1 MRPAAPAPRQD
12 PRPDPREEHPDG
24 VPGGPAHRRAAG
36 LNPGNRFERT
46 RRHVLAETLESDRL
60 AAERPR
66 AAGAGTPRRVP
77 LTVLP
82 DATRTVLHRVV
93 PASDV
98 PFDWTL
104 NPYRGCEHGCI
115 YCYARPYHEFLGFS
129 SGLDFETK
137 IVAKHDAPE
146 LLARELAAPGW
157 TPEPIVMSAITDVY
171 QPLEAELG
179 LTRRCLEV
187 LAAARQPVATLT
199 KNRLILRDLDL
210 WRELSRFGAG
220 RVTVTL
226 VTLDDAL
233 AGALEPRASP
243 PAGRLRLVR
252 ELADAG
258 VHVTVNVAPVIP
270 GLTEHEVPAI
280 LEAVADAG
288 AVSVAWSLLRLPH
301 QVKALFLDWLERNLH
316 PARAA
321 RVEAAIRATQG
332 GELYDSR
339 RMGQRDTNG
348 SRYRGEGKTARQI
361 EQVFRV
367 FGKKHGLGVC
377 GRNGTDPLTHLSGA
391 AFRRPELPGGQR
403 SLFGGG

>member
-1 MRPAAPAPRQD
+1 MEA
-12 PRPDPREEHPDG
+12 HPDLRDEHRDAL
-24 VPGGPAHRRAAG
+24 PGGLAHRRAAG

-46 RRHVLAETLESDRL
+46 RRHLSADTLESDRL
-60 AAERPR
+60 AADPEN
-66 AAGAGTPRRVP
+66 ANQPRRVP

-82 DATRTVLHRVV
+82 DATRTVLNRVV
-93 PASDV
+93 PVSDV

-115 YCYARPYHEFLGFS
+115 YCYARPYHEYLGFS
-129 SGLDFETK
+129 AGLDFETK

-146 LLARELAAPGW
+146 LLARELASPRW
-157 TPEPIVMSAITDVY
+157 RPEPIVMSAITDVY

-210 WRELSRFGAG
+210 WRELARHRAG

-226 VTLDDAL
+226 VTLDADL

-243 PAGRLRLVR
+243 PAGRVKLIR
-252 ELADAG
+252 ELTDAG

-270 GLTEHEVPAI
+270 GLTDHEVPAI
-280 LEAVADAG
+280 LEAVAAAG
-288 AVSVAWSLLRLPH
+288 AKSVAWSLLRLPH
-301 QVKALFLDWLERNLH
+301 QVKELFLDWLQRNVH
-316 PARAA
+316 PSRAA

-332 GELYDSR
+332 GKLYDSR
-339 RMGQRDTNG
+339 RMGERGDEG
-348 SRYRGEGKTARQI
+348 SRYRGEGKTAEQVA
-361 EQVFRV
+361 QVFRV
-367 FGKKHGLGVC
+367 FLAKHGLGVC
-377 GRNGTDPLTHLSGA
+377 GRNGTDSLVDLSGA

-403 SLFGGG
+403 SLFG